1 MHGLHYV
8 EVFALPRLIHMESM
22 WNPWNPSAIPSGIHG
37 MNVGWDHSQF
47 IVPWTSWIP
56 YGMIMEWS
64 WNGQFHMDSTA
75 FHMEFRHI
83 HHGIHGQVHMDSMET
98 MDKSIW
104 IPWKPLE
111 YIQAVLETI
120 E

>member
-1 MHGLHYV
+1 MGLASTSCKRQTTAEAYPKWNH
-8 EVFALPRLIHMESM
+8 LESKGPLDGAQQVLHLFF
-22 WNPWNPSAIPSGIHG
+22 WGGLYLAQVNPYGIHE

-64 WNGQFHMDSTA
+64 WNGQFHMEST
-75 FHMEFRHI
+75 
-83 HHGIHGQVHMDSMET
+83 
-98 MDKSIW
+98 W
-104 IPWKPLE
+104 IPWKQLE